1 MLQISLLQH
10 MTVKPLDE
18 RKYSRMDRVKFFKGC
33 IPQILLGPFLDTLPY
48 LADGVISR
56 SYFEL
61 KIL

>member
-1 MLQISLLQH
+1 

-48 LADGVISR
+48 LPDGVISR
-56 SYFEL
+56 SSFEL